1 VSGRTSGDIFAKV
14 IDFGIVKLERGSTL
28 AAPEHA
34 PPGARRATLGD
45 VVLGT
50 VPYYCG
56 HEGREGPYSFVGG
69 PKVDDQVV
77 EELGI

>member
-1 VSGRTSGDIFAKV
+1 
-14 IDFGIVKLERGSTL
+14 
-28 AAPEHA
+28 
-34 PPGARRATLGD
+34 
-45 VVLGT
+45 VLGT